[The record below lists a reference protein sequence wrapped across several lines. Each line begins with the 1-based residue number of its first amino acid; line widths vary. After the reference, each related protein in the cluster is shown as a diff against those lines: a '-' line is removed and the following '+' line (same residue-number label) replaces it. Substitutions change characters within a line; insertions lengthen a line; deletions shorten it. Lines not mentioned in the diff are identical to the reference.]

1 MKLEFLQEGSPD
13 CPLLRLYD
21 FEPTEAR
28 QLQHAVLRLV
38 RKNDEMIALHQQ
50 PGIQPLAG
58 CELTLLRA
66 GNFQGVREDLP
77 LKFAWHY
84 SIDGWLEVAGLI
96 HPFCQADAGGFQ
108 WLSRIGKIAVLL
120 SRDGSW

>member
-21 FEPTEAR
+21 FDPAEAR

-38 RKNDEMIALHQQ
+38 RQSDEMIALHQQ
-50 PGIQPLAG
+50 PGIQPVAG
-58 CELTLLRA
+58 CELALLRA
-66 GNFQGVREDLP
+66 NDVQGVRETAP
-77 LKFAWHY
+77 GKFEWLY
-84 SIDGWLEVAGLI
+84 SIDGWLEISGLI
-96 HPFCQADAGGFQ
+96 QPFCQADEVGFQ

>member
-1 MKLEFLQEGSPD
+1 MKLEFVREGSPD
-13 CPLLRLYD
+13 CPLLRFYD
-21 FEPTEAR
+21 FDSAEAR

-38 RKNDEMIALHQQ
+38 RKSDEMIALHEQ
-50 PGIQPLAG
+50 PGIRTVAG

-66 GNFQGVREDLP
+66 DNVQGVRETAPGEFEWL
-77 LKFAWHY
+77 Y

-96 HPFCQADAGGFQ
+96 QPFCQGDAGGFQ
-108 WLSRIGKIAVLL
+108 WLNRIGKIAVLL

>member
-1 MKLEFLQEGSPD
+1 MKLEFVRAGSPD

-21 FEPTEAR
+21 FDPAEAR
-28 QLQHAVLRLV
+28 QLQHTVLRLV
-38 RKNDEMIALHQQ
+38 RKSDEKISLHQQ
-50 PGIQPLAG
+50 PGIQPLEG

-66 GNFQGVREDLP
+66 DNVQGVRETAEG
-77 LKFAWHY
+77 KFEWVY
-84 SIDGWLEVAGLI
+84 TIDGWLEVAGLI
-96 HPFCQADAGGFQ
+96 QPFCQGDAGGFQ

>member
-1 MKLEFLQEGSPD
+1 MEFVRAGSPD

-21 FEPTEAR
+21 FESTEAR

-38 RKNDEMIALHQQ
+38 RKNDEMIALHRQ

-66 GNFQGVREDLP
+66 DNMQGVRETAP
-77 LKFAWHY
+77 QKFEWLY

-96 HPFCQADAGGFQ
+96 QPFCQVDAGGFQ

-120 SRDGSW
+120 SRDGNW

>member
-1 MKLEFLQEGSPD
+1 MKLEFVREGSPD

-21 FEPTEAR
+21 FEPAEAR

-38 RKNDEMIALHQQ
+38 RKSDEMIALHQQ
-50 PGIQPLAG
+50 PGMQPVTD

-66 GNFQGVREDLP
+66 DDVQGVRETAP
-77 LKFAWHY
+77 AKFEWLY

-96 HPFCQADAGGFQ
+96 QPFCQADAGGFQ
-108 WLSRIGKIAVLL
+108 WLNRIGKIAVLL

>member
-1 MKLEFLQEGSPD
+1 MKLEFVREGSPD

-21 FEPTEAR
+21 FGPTEAR

-38 RKNDEMIALHQQ
+38 RKSDETIALHQQ
-50 PGIQPLAG
+50 AGIQPVAG
-58 CELTLLRA
+58 CELTILRA
-66 GNFQGVREDLP
+66 VNGQGVNETAP
-77 LKFAWHY
+77 GKFEWLY

-96 HPFCQADAGGFQ
+96 QPFCQADAGGFQ

>member
-1 MKLEFLQEGSPD
+1 MKLEFVREGSPD

-21 FEPTEAR
+21 FDPAEAR

-38 RKNDEMIALHQQ
+38 RQSDEMIPLHQQ
-50 PGIQPLAG
+50 PGIQPVAG

-66 GNFQGVREDLP
+66 NDVQGVREIAP
-77 LKFAWHY
+77 GKFEWLY
-84 SIDGWLEVAGLI
+84 SIDGWLEIAGLI
-96 HPFCQADAGGFQ
+96 QPFCQADAVGFQ

>member
-1 MKLEFLQEGSPD
+1 MKLEFVREGSPD

-21 FEPTEAR
+21 FDPAEAR

-38 RKNDEMIALHQQ
+38 RQSDEMIALHQQ
-50 PGIQPLAG
+50 PGIQPVAG

-66 GNFQGVREDLP
+66 DNVQGVRETAP
-77 LKFAWHY
+77 GKFEWLY
-84 SIDGWLEVAGLI
+84 SIDGWLEIAGLI
-96 HPFCQADAGGFQ
+96 QPFCQDDAVGFQ